1 METYKNEYPLLC
13 TRGAIIF
20 PLQELA
26 IEVGRD
32 ESVRAVNYALSNS
45 LNIVLVSQI
54 DLNADSP
61 KEDDLYQY
69 GTLCRVK
76 SSRNRGDHL
85 KVIFAGLKRVKI
97 LNHYVNDNVTVSN
110 NYAKYLRSRIS
121 NTEKADADILD
132 TSVTIAIPLTLYT
145 YLCWINHI
153 SSEGENIKYANIKTI
168 KGVDNVKYELK
179 K

>member
-1 METYKNEYPLLC
+1 METYNNQYPLLC

-54 DLNADSP
+54 DLNIDSP
-61 KEDDLYQY
+61 KESDLYEY

-97 LNHYVNDNVTVSN
+97 
-110 NYAKYLRSRIS
+110 
-121 NTEKADADILD
+121 
-132 TSVTIAIPLTLYT
+132 
-145 YLCWINHI
+145 
-153 SSEGENIKYANIKTI
+153 SE
-168 KGVDNVKYELK
+168 V
-179 K
+179 